1 MNNDIKR
8 AEYLGRMIGS
18 TRWCDEDVELCDK
31 AMLIERLKRIAALS
45 DEISTELMEHRKTFM
60 SAEDLALPY
69 MQPLVKR

>member
-31 AMLIERLKRIAALS
+31 NMLVERLKRIAALS
-45 DEISTELMEHRKTFM
+45 DEIYMELMEERKATM
-60 SAEDLALPY
+60 SPEDLASPY
-69 MQPLVKR
+69 MQPLTKK

>member
-31 AMLIERLKRIAALS
+31 AMLVERLKRIAALS
-45 DEISTELMEHRKTFM
+45 DEIFMELMEERKATM
-60 SAEDLALPY
+60 SPEDLASPY
-69 MQPLVKR
+69 MQPIIK

>member
-1 MNNDIKR
+1 MNNDIKH

-45 DEISTELMEHRKTFM
+45 DEIYMELMENRKTFM
-60 SAEDLALPY
+60 SSEDLALPY
-69 MQPLVKR
+69 MQPLLKK

>member
-45 DEISTELMEHRKTFM
+45 DEIYMELMEEAKATM
-60 SAEDLALPY
+60 SPEELALPY
-69 MQPLVKR
+69 MQPLLKK